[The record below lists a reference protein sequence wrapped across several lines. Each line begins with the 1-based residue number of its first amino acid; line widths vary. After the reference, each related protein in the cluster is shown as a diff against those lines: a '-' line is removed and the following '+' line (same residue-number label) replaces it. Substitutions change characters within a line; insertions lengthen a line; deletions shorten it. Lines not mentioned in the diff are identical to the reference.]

1 MVEVGKLENE
11 ENDQIIKLLGHFG
24 KWQLML
30 ILPIA
35 FFGIMSSWEVLVR
48 LIFL

>member
-11 ENDQIIKLLGHFG
+11 DNDQIVKLLGHFG
-24 KWQLML
+24 KWQLMI

-48 LIFL
+48 PVHV